1 MYVLFSGLLKKLL
14 AHEDGSQVLMA
25 LNMDGTTL
33 LGALKKLLLSKRE
46 VLQIGVAQIL
56 NFLLQK
62 KAGNQYGAAI
72 LESDLAGWYYH
83 SEVMVISFMPNLL
96 VHLSNVHGGLL

>member
-1 MYVLFSGLLKKLL
+1 
-14 AHEDGSQVLMA
+14 MA

-56 NFLLQK
+56 NLLLQK

-72 LESDLAGWYYH
+72 LESDLAGRLLFRIPFYTKRSNANY
-83 SEVMVISFMPNLL
+83 IFMLTLL
-96 VHLSNVHGGLL
+96 TRLNNVHRELV

>member
-1 MYVLFSGLLKKLL
+1 MARFYMLTGKVSFSGLLKKLL

-33 LGALKKLLLSKRE
+33 LGVLKKLLLSKRE

-56 NFLLQK
+56 NLLLQK
-62 KAGNQYGAAI
+62 QAGNQYGAAI
-72 LESDLAGWYYH
+72 LESDLAGRLL
-83 SEVMVISFMPNLL
+83 FKMPYCRKR
-96 VHLSNVHGGLL
+96 S

>member
-1 MYVLFSGLLKKLL
+1 
-14 AHEDGSQVLMA
+14 MA

-56 NFLLQK
+56 NLLLQK

-72 LESDLAGWYYH
+72 LESDLAGRLFFRN
-83 SEVMVISFMPNLL
+83 SFCRKRSNDNYFHANLF
-96 VHLSNVHGGLL
+96 SSPE